1 MILKSHS
8 AQPPLIAEYLNDKI
22 VTSFIQA
29 TDQEMNLSSFQQT
42 LQNPTMNT
50 QTMKR
55 MLLIFPSIAVMA
67 LLVNS
72 CNKEK
77 IAKDTPDCI
86 KREIAKIQ
94 SEEVRNPPASV
105 WEYQYN
111 GKTVYYIPSYCC
123 DMFSQLFDDHCNLIC
138 SPDGGITGGGD
149 GQCTDF
155 FDKRKHEKLVWQD
168 GR

>member
-1 MILKSHS
+1 
-8 AQPPLIAEYLNDKI
+8 
-22 VTSFIQA
+22 
-29 TDQEMNLSSFQQT
+29 
-42 LQNPTMNT
+42 
-50 QTMKR
+50 MKR
-55 MLLIFPSIAVMA
+55 MLLIFPSIAMMA

-86 KREIAKIQ
+86 KSEIAKIQ

-105 WEYQYN
+105 WQYQYN

-155 FDKRKHEKLVWQD
+155 FDRRKHEKLVWQD